1 MPIDYGALAKEYG
14 GGEPIQSNAV
24 GRFVS
29 NAADQL
35 NPMNLV
41 RAALHPADT
50 VKALLDAHKE
60 QYEQAK
66 QLYDDGRYVEAAGHL
81 GAAALPLV
89 GPAAAH
95 AGEQIASGDV
105 AGGLGSGAGLIGSVL
120 APRVVAQ
127 VPGAVAATGDAVA
140 RAAGAVRD
148 VASHPVVQR
157 AAIGTVRPAATVAG
171 AAVGGWPG
179 AWLGNQVGSE
189 LADQLRARGQT
200 PPAPQPPTPPPQPP
214 TPPPQPPAPVEGPLA
229 LTQRLRAEH
238 LAQQG
243 FATVDEA
250 KAHVDALREAAQA
263 ARAAAAP
270 PEAPV
275 AAPAAPGAPST
286 LLNPDWA
293 KSLSAMRSE
302 LAVQA
307 RRLGMKGEGFLTD
320 GESQRG
326 VQLMNRGVP
335 PDVAAQAIAARRM
348 ETALKAAPDVSALA
362 PDAQQAYQQLVTAG
376 KSPAEALDAVQQ
388 MQALRARFGSATLGD
403 LAATGAK

>member
-41 RAALHPADT
+41 RAAMHPADT

-60 QYEQAK
+60 QYDKAK
-66 QLYDDGRYVEAAGHL
+66 QLYEDGRYVEAAGHL

-89 GPAAAH
+89 GPAAAN

-157 AAIGTVRPAATVAG
+157 VALATVRPATIAAGGTVG
-171 AAVGGWPG
+171 GAVGGWPG
-179 AWLGNQVGSE
+179 AMIGSKVGAAI
-189 LADQLRARGQT
+189 ADELRAGPAAAQT
-200 PPAPQPPTPPPQPP
+200 PPTPPQPP

-243 FATVDEA
+243 FATVDDA

-270 PEAPV
+270 PEAP
-275 AAPAAPGAPST
+275 AAPAAPAAPSP

-348 ETALKAAPDVSALA
+348 ETALKAAPDVSSLA

-376 KSPAEALDAVQQ
+376 KTPAEALDAVQQ